1 MTDLPTDRVSVSG
14 PFTHTGVDFFG
25 HFYVV
30 NARKRVKRYGV
41 IFTCL
46 TSRSIH
52 LETVIDLSTGS
63 FINALRRFICIRGTV
78 KVIRADQGTNFVG
91 ASNEF
96 KSAIKSMKVQ
106 RVKDSLI
113 QYSCDYVHFNFN
125 VPSASHFGGC
135 WERRIIRSVRRIMS
149 GLLTQFCPQLNEE
162 GLRTLLCEI
171 MAIVNNGPLCVDT
184 LNDVN
189 SCSPLTPNHLLTRKS
204 EVILPPPVNFM

>member
-1 MTDLPTDRVSVSG
+1 MSHIES
-14 PFTHTGVDFFG
+14 
-25 HFYVV
+25 Y
-30 NARKRVKRYGV
+30 Y
-41 IFTCL
+41 
-46 TSRSIH
+46 
-52 LETVIDLSTGS
+52 LETVIDLSTDS

-135 WERRIIRSVRRIMS
+135 WERLIRSVRRIMS
-149 GLLTQFCPQLNEE
+149 GLLTQFSPQLNDE

-171 MAIVNNGPLCVDT
+171 MAIVKD
-184 LNDVN
+184 
-189 SCSPLTPNHLLTRKS
+189 
-204 EVILPPPVNFM
+204 